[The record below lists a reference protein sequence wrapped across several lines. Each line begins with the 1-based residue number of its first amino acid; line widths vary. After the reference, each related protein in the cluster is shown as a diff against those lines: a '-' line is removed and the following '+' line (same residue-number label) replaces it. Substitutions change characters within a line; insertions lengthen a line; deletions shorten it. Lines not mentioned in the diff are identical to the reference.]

1 MKRKAT
7 FSIAALLVAAF
18 VSVTVVSCKKE
29 SLASLQKQDNPTKEF
44 FNPQEIEDMNAYLKD
59 FKQKMIESKADE
71 SLGID
76 EAAWHLSSLFN
87 YDFVRTAHLFG
98 VFPREDMRYVSLCG
112 TICSCHPPR

>member
-1 MKRKAT
+1 MKKKNILCVAT
-7 FSIAALLVAAF
+7 LIVVAIVSI
-18 VSVTVVSCKKE
+18 TVVSCKKE

-87 YDFVRTAHLFG
+87 
-98 VFPREDMRYVSLCG
+98 
-112 TICSCHPPR
+112 